1 MVAQASVTRRKAA
14 GLEDSRC
21 ATVCRIVFGVT
32 SDVCSLILS
41 LLHRIS
47 SATLTLVIKIL
58 LILRGTDITSL
69 LSAFLVGNIF
79 DILAQTGWVA
89 RAVLGILLF
98 FSLISWALIFQKL
111 GLFGRIRRQSDQF
124 LKIFRATKGVANPQG
139 LVNAG
144 SPFANV
150 YAAGYRELQS
160 QMSGTGNP
168 SPPKVKSLQAVT
180 VSMQLASTDEVRR
193 VEKGMSWL
201 ATTAGVT
208 PFIGLFGT
216 VWGIIDA
223 FSGLGTSGAASLRA
237 VAPGIAEALVTT
249 AAGLFAAIPAL
260 IAYNYFLQDIRD
272 LAQRLDTFANE
283 FTSQIEKTFG

>member
-1 MVAQASVTRRKAA
+1 M
-14 GLEDSRC
+14 
-21 ATVCRIVFGVT
+21 
-32 SDVCSLILS
+32 
-41 LLHRIS
+41 LL
-47 SATLTLVIKIL
+47 L
-58 LILRGTDITSL
+58 
-69 LSAFLVGNIF
+69 
-79 DILAQTGWVA
+79 
-89 RAVLGILLF
+89 
-98 FSLISWALIFQKL
+98 FSLISWAMIFQKL
-111 GLFGRIRRQSDQF
+111 SLFGRVRRESDQF

-139 LVNAG
+139 LVSAG

-150 YAAGYRELQS
+150 YASGYRELQS
-160 QMSGTGNP
+160 QLTP
-168 SPPKVKSLQAVT
+168 TATTAAPAKIKSMQAVT
-180 VSMQLASTDEVRR
+180 VSMQLASSEEVRR

-249 AAGLFAAIPAL
+249 AAGLAAAIPAL
-260 IAYNYFLQDIRD
+260 IAYNYFLQLIRD

-283 FTSQIEKTFG
+283 FAAQIEKTFT

>member
-1 MVAQASVTRRKAA
+1 MVY
-14 GLEDSRC
+14 GLRLITYSFPIQPLSPHARLIVLTMPHPC
-21 ATVCRIVFGVT
+21 AT
-32 SDVCSLILS
+32 LLLS
-41 LLHRIS
+41 VKFCFFKE
-47 SATLTLVIKIL
+47 TVIPF
-58 LILRGTDITSL
+58 L
-69 LSAFLVGNIF
+69 LSAVYIGNIF
-79 DILAQTGWVA
+79 EILAQTGWVA
-89 RAVLGILLF
+89 RGVLLILLF
-98 FSLISWALIFQKL
+98 ASLVSWALIFQKS
-111 GLFGRIRRQSDQF
+111 GLFSRIRRESDQF

-139 LVNAG
+139 LVSAG

-160 QMSGTGNP
+160 QVTGNP
-168 SPPKVKSLQAVT
+168 APAKLKSMQAVT
-180 VSMQLASTDEVRR
+180 VAMQLASTEEVRR
-193 VEKGMSWL
+193 AEKGMSWL

-223 FSGLGTSGAASLRA
+223 FSGLGTSGSSSLRA

-272 LAQRLDTFANE
+272 LAQRLDTFALE
-283 FTSQIEKTFG
+283 FAAQVEKMFN

>member
-1 MVAQASVTRRKAA
+1 M
-14 GLEDSRC
+14 
-21 ATVCRIVFGVT
+21 F
-32 SDVCSLILS
+32 
-41 LLHRIS
+41 
-47 SATLTLVIKIL
+47 SAIFI
-58 LILRGTDITSL
+58 
-69 LSAFLVGNIF
+69 GNIF

-89 RAVLGILLF
+89 RFVLLVLLF

-111 GLFGRIRRQSDQF
+111 GIFGRIGRESTQF
-124 LKIFRATKGVANPQG
+124 LRIFRATKGVANPQG
-139 LVNAG
+139 LVSAG
-144 SPFANV
+144 SPFSNV

-160 QMSGTGNP
+160 QVSGSGNP
-168 SPPKVKSLQAVT
+168 TPQKLKSLQAVT
-180 VSMQLASTDEVRR
+180 VAMQLAASEEIRR

-223 FSGLGTSGAASLRA
+223 FSGLGTAGGASLRA

-260 IAYNYFLQDIRD
+260 IAYNYFLQNIRD
-272 LAQRLDTFANE
+272 LGQRLDTFALE
-283 FTSQIEKTFG
+283 FAAQVEKTFT

>member
-1 MVAQASVTRRKAA
+1 MLFRSHRNLLTVSHP
-14 GLEDSRC
+14 C
-21 ATVCRIVFGVT
+21 AT
-32 SDVCSLILS
+32 LLLS
-41 LLHRIS
+41 VNFCFS
-47 SATLTLVIKIL
+47 KE
-58 LILRGTDITSL
+58 TDILFL
-69 LSAFLVGNIF
+69 LSAAYIGNIF
-79 DILAQTGWVA
+79 EILSQTGWVA
-89 RAVLGILLF
+89 RGVLGLLLF
-98 FSLISWALIFQKL
+98 ASIVSWALIFQKSS
-111 GLFGRIRRQSDQF
+111 LFGRVRRESEQF

-139 LVNAG
+139 LVSAG

-160 QMSGTGNP
+160 QVTGAGNP
-168 SPPKVKSLQAVT
+168 TPAKVKSVQAVT
-180 VSMQLASTDEVRR
+180 VSMQQAASDEVRR

-201 ATTAGVT
+201 ATTAGAA

-223 FSGLGTSGAASLRA
+223 FSGLGTSGSASLRA

-272 LAQRLDTFANE
+272 LAQRLDTFALE
-283 FTSQIEKTFG
+283 FAAQIEKTFT

>member
-1 MVAQASVTRRKAA
+1 
-14 GLEDSRC
+14 L
-21 ATVCRIVFGVT
+21 F
-32 SDVCSLILS
+32 
-41 LLHRIS
+41 
-47 SATLTLVIKIL
+47 SAIYI
-58 LILRGTDITSL
+58 
-69 LSAFLVGNIF
+69 GNIF
-79 DILAQTGWVA
+79 EILAQTGWVA
-89 RAVLGILLF
+89 RFVLALLLL
-98 FSLISWALIFQKL
+98 FSLISWALIFQKS
-111 GLFGRIRRQSDQF
+111 GLFGRIRRESDQF

-139 LVNAG
+139 LVSAG
-144 SPFANV
+144 SPFSSV

-160 QMSGTGNP
+160 QLSGTTSNP
-168 SPPKVKSLQAVT
+168 TPQRLKSLQAVT
-180 VSMQLASTDEVRR
+180 VSMQLASSEEVRR

-223 FSGLGTSGAASLRA
+223 FSGLGTSGSASLRA

-272 LAQRLDTFANE
+272 LAQRLDTFALE
-283 FTSQIEKTFG
+283 FAAQIEKTFT